1 MKFCNVCDNMYYIQI
16 KSEDSDELM
25 YYCRKCG
32 DVCDMGMDETLAIT
46 SSSLNLDKSNFDDVI
61 NKYTK
66 YDPTLPKVNFVS
78 CPNENCSSHSENKES
93 NILYI
98 RYDEK
103 KMKYVYLCTICD
115 LAWKSDIST
124 N

>member
-16 KSEDSDELM
+16 KSEESDELM

-32 DVCDMGMDETLAIT
+32 DVCDMNMDETLAIT
-46 SSSLNLDKSNFDDVI
+46 SSNLNLDKSNFDDVI

-66 YDPTLPKVNFVS
+66 YDPTLPKVNFVT
-78 CPNENCSSHSENKES
+78 CPNESCDSHNEGKEN

-103 KMKYVYLCTICD
+103 MKYVYLCSICD